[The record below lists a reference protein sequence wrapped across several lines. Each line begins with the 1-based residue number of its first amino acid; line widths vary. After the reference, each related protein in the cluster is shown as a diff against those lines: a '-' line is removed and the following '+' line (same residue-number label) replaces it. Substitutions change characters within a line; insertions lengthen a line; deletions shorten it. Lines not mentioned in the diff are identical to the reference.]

1 MRKLLLL
8 IAAGVVLLGSSCKN
22 DLDINAPW
30 KETLV
35 VFGLL
40 NSVENTHYVRI
51 SKAFLGEGDAIEFA
65 GIYDSINVN
74 PSLLEVTVE
83 EYVNEQLTRT
93 FGLTADSGFAKD
105 PGIFSAPA
113 QIIYKFETPQNQ
125 GLLSNAT
132 YVLRAKNTS
141 SGLEIRAET
150 DMVGQIILS
159 QPGAFLTEY
168 GLTPQAKTTLKIKSA
183 ENGKLYESFVYF
195 IYREYPLNN
204 PSDIVSKEIKINLG
218 RLTRENVNS
227 GETFNMEVGNKE
239 IYQTL
244 ANNMVAST
252 SENQLVRIADS
263 IRFEVNAVT
272 EEVQVY
278 LSVNEPSNSLAQE
291 RPEYSNIENG
301 IGIFSSR
308 GSMKRT
314 YYLNDNTVDSLRS
327 NNITQ
332 NLNFLPR

>member
-1 MRKLLLL
+1 MRKLLVLMVSGILL
-8 IAAGVVLLGSSCKN
+8 LVSSCKN
-22 DLDINAPW
+22 DLNINAPW

-65 GIYDSINVN
+65 GVYDSINVN
-74 PSLLEVTVE
+74 PSLLDVTVE
-83 EYVNEQLTRT
+83 ELVNEQVTRT
-93 FGLTADSGFAKD
+93 FTLSADSGIEKE

-113 QIIYKFETPQNQ
+113 QIVYRFETPPGQS
-125 GLLSNAT
+125 LLSNAT
-132 YVLRAKNTS
+132 YVLKVKNTS
-141 SGLEIRAET
+141 SGLEIRSET
-150 DMVGQIILS
+150 DLVGQIILS

-218 RLTRENVNS
+218 RLTRENVNG

-239 IYQTL
+239 IYQTI
-244 ANNMVAST
+244 ANNMVVST
-252 SENQLVRIADS
+252 SENQLVRLADS

-278 LSVNEPSNSLAQE
+278 LSVNEPSNTLAQE